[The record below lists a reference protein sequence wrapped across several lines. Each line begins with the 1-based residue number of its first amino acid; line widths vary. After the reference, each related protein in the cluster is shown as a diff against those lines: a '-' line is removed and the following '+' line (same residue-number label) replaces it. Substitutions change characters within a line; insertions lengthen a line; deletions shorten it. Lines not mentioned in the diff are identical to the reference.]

1 MTSQT
6 SRISKSNNTHIRDI
20 KEATPKQVKNKDG
33 VADKSKGS
41 QNCEHHKCNKNMA
54 NTKLHPAEQYAQQ
67 VRNKEILTCELVQLA
82 VERYYR
88 DQDNAFDKGW
98 YFDRKAAVRAIT
110 FIERLK
116 HTKGEWA
123 GQRFRLEPWQQFIIW
138 NIFGWKNAD
147 GTRRFR
153 YAYIEI
159 ARKNGKTALSAGI
172 GLYMLFA
179 DGEARPEV
187 YSAATVK
194 DQAKICFSDAVEIVK
209 ATDLK
214 NYLTPYRNSIVYELK
229 GGMMK
234 PLSSDYGTHD
244 GLNPSCGIIDEFHAH
259 KDSGMFD
266 VIKSA
271 FGARRQPLMFII
283 TTAGFNKNGAC
294 YAYRDNVVK
303 VLRGVNSDDTL
314 FGIIYTLDDQS
325 EWDNPKMW
333 IKSNPNLGVSLS
345 VDYLADQVTDAKNR
359 PEAVR
364 NVMTKN
370 VNLWVDAEKTWIL
383 DEAWMRCCG
392 EMSVDDLAGCECW
405 GGLDLSNISDITAYV
420 LLFHE
425 RDRFQLL
432 PFFWIPKEKMLEKIR
447 KENINYDLWVQ
458 AGYVKVT
465 EGNVIDYDFVK
476 ADILSIVSRYDLKSS
491 AYDRWNSS
499 QTIIDLQNEGMECN
513 PFGQGYGSM
522 SAPSKEFEKLVLSG
536 RIEHFGNP
544 VLRWMLASTVI
555 KTDPAGNIKPDKEK
569 SVQKIDGIVASI
581 MALGEWMT
589 AQAAEEN
596 DPYSKRGMLS
606 FNE

>member
-1 MTSQT
+1 M
-6 SRISKSNNTHIRDI
+6 
-20 KEATPKQVKNKDG
+20 AAVKKYL
-33 VADKSKGS
+33 A
-41 QNCEHHKCNKNMA
+41 EIY
-54 NTKLHPAEQYAQQ
+54 AEQ
-67 VRNKEILTCELVQLA
+67 VRSGEILVCEYVRLA
-82 VERYYR
+82 VERYYA
-88 DQDNAFDKGW
+88 DLDCSLDKGW
-98 YFDRKAAVRAIT
+98 YFDKKAALRAIH
-110 FIERLK
+110 FIEKLK

-123 GQRFRLEPWQQFIIW
+123 GQRFRLEPWQQFVLW

-159 ARKNGKTALSAGI
+159 ARKNGKTALSAGV

-179 DGEARPEV
+179 DGESRPEV

-214 NYLTPYRNSIVYELK
+214 NYLTPFRNSIVYELK
-229 GGMMK
+229 GGTMK

-283 TTAGFNKNGAC
+283 TTAGFNKSGAC
-294 YAYRDNVVK
+294 YAYRENVIK
-303 VLRGVNSDDTL
+303 VLRGMNEDDSL
-314 FGIIYTLDDQS
+314 FGIIYTLDDKS
-325 EWDNPKMW
+325 EWDDPTMW
-333 IKSNPNLGVSLS
+333 IKANPNLGVSLS
-345 VDYLADQVTDAKNR
+345 ADYLADQVMDAKNR

-370 VNLWVDAEKTWIL
+370 VNLWVDAERTWIL
-383 DEAWMRCCG
+383 DDVWMKCIG
-392 EMSVDDLAGCECW
+392 TIDPADLKGCACW
-405 GGLDLSNISDITAYV
+405 GGLDLSNVSDITAYV

-425 RDRFQLL
+425 NDRFQLL
-432 PFFWIPKEKMLEKIR
+432 PHFWIPEEKMLEKIR
-447 KENINYDLWVQ
+447 KENINYDKWV
-458 AGYVKVT
+458 AEGYVTVT
-465 EGNVIDYDFVK
+465 PGNVIDYDFVK
-476 ADILSIVSRYDLKSS
+476 ADILRLVADYDLRTS
-491 AYDRWNSS
+491 AYDRWNAS

-522 SAPSKEFEKLVLSG
+522 SAPTKEFEKLVLTEK
-536 RIEHFGNP
+536 IEHFGNP
-544 VLRWMLASTVI
+544 VLRWMLASMLV

-569 SVQKIDGIVASI
+569 STQKIDGIVASI

-589 AQAAEEN
+589 AQADDESNPYEN
-596 DPYSKRGMLS
+596 RGLLIL
-606 FNE
+606 

>member
-1 MTSQT
+1 MA
-6 SRISKSNNTHIRDI
+6 
-20 KEATPKQVKNKDG
+20 ATKQ
-33 VADKSKGS
+33 
-41 QNCEHHKCNKNMA
+41 
-54 NTKLHPAEQYAQQ
+54 HPAEIYAQQ
-67 VRNKEILTCELVQLA
+67 VHSGDILTCEFVQLA
-82 VERYYR
+82 VDRYYR
-88 DQDNAFDKGW
+88 DMDNALDKGW
-98 YFDRKAAVRAIT
+98 YFDRKAAQRAIS

-116 HTKGEWA
+116 HTKGQWA
-123 GQRFRLEPWQQFIIW
+123 GLRFKLEPWQQFIIW
-138 NIFGWKNAD
+138 NIFGWKMAD

-153 YAYIEI
+153 YAYVEI

-179 DGEARPEV
+179 DGESRPEV

-194 DQAKICFSDAVEIVK
+194 DQARICFSDAVEIVK

-271 FGARRQPLMFII
+271 FGARKQPLMFII
-283 TTAGFNKNGAC
+283 TTAGFNKAGAC
-294 YAYRDNVVK
+294 YAYRDNVIK
-303 VLRGVNSDDTL
+303 ILRGINEDDTL
-314 FGIIYTLDDQS
+314 FGIIYTMDS
-325 EWDNPKMW
+325 NEEWDNPQMW
-333 IKSNPNLGVSLS
+333 IKSNPNLGVSLFPN
-345 VDYLADQVTDAKNR
+345 YLEDQVNDAKNR

-383 DEAWMRCCG
+383 DDAWMKCVGTTEIEGLR
-392 EMSVDDLAGCECW
+392 GCECW
-405 GGLDLSNISDITAYV
+405 GGLDLSNVSDITAFV
-420 LLFHE
+420 LIFHE
-425 RDRFQLL
+425 NDKFQLL
-432 PFFWIPKEKMLEKIR
+432 PFFWIPEEKMLEKIR
-447 KENINYDLWVQ
+447 KENINYDLWVK
-458 AGYVKVT
+458 AGFVKVT
-465 EGNVIDYDFVK
+465 SGNVLDYDFVK
-476 ADILSIVSRYDLKSS
+476 ADILQIVEIYDLQSS

-499 QTIIDLQNEGMECN
+499 QTIIDLQNEGIECN

-522 SAPSKEFEKLVLSG
+522 SAPSKEFEKLVLSEK
-536 RIEHFGNP
+536 IEHFGNP
-544 VLRWMLASTVI
+544 VLRWMLSSTLI

-589 AQAAEEN
+589 AQAEDDN

-606 FNE
+606 FND

>member
-1 MTSQT
+1 M
-6 SRISKSNNTHIRDI
+6 
-20 KEATPKQVKNKDG
+20 AAVKKY
-33 VADKSKGS
+33 
-41 QNCEHHKCNKNMA
+41 
-54 NTKLHPAEQYAQQ
+54 PAELYAEQ
-67 VRNKEILTCELVQLA
+67 VRSGEILVCEYVRLA
-82 VERYYR
+82 VERYYADLDR
-88 DQDNAFDKGW
+88 ALDMGRYFDK
-98 YFDRKAAVRAIT
+98 RAAMRTIR
-110 FIERLK
+110 FIEKLK

-123 GQRFRLEPWQQFIIW
+123 GQRFRLEPWQQFVLW

-147 GTRRFR
+147 GMRRFR

-179 DGEARPEV
+179 DGESRPEV

-229 GGMMK
+229 GGTMK

-283 TTAGFNKNGAC
+283 TTAGFDKSGVC
-294 YAYRDNVVK
+294 YAYRENVIK
-303 VLRGVNSDDTL
+303 VLRGVNEDDSL
-314 FGIIYTLDDQS
+314 FGIIYTLDDKS
-325 EWDNPKMW
+325 EWDDPKMW
-333 IKSNPNLGVSLS
+333 IKANPNLGVSLS
-345 VDYLADQVTDAKNR
+345 ADYLADQVKDAKNR

-370 VNLWVDAEKTWIL
+370 VDLWVDAERTWIL
-383 DEAWMRCCG
+383 DDAWQKCIG
-392 EMSVDDLAGCECW
+392 TTDPADLKGCACW
-405 GGLDLSNISDITAYV
+405 GGLDLSNVSDITAYV

-425 RDRFQLL
+425 NDRFQLL
-432 PFFWIPKEKMLEKIR
+432 PHFWIPEEKMLEKIR
-447 KENINYDLWVQ
+447 KENINYDKW
-458 AGYVKVT
+458 AAEGYVTVT
-465 EGNVIDYDFVK
+465 PGNVIDYDFVK
-476 ADILSIVSRYDLKSS
+476 ADILRIVADYDLRTS

-522 SAPSKEFEKLVLSG
+522 SAPTKEFEKLVLTG
-536 RIEHFGNP
+536 KIEHFGNP
-544 VLRWMLASTVI
+544 VLRWMLASTLV

-569 SVQKIDGIVASI
+569 STQKIDGIVAAI

-589 AQAAEEN
+589 AQADDESNPYEN
-596 DPYSKRGMLS
+596 RGLLTL
-606 FNE
+606 

>member
-1 MTSQT
+1 M
-6 SRISKSNNTHIRDI
+6 
-20 KEATPKQVKNKDG
+20 AAVKKY
-33 VADKSKGS
+33 
-41 QNCEHHKCNKNMA
+41 
-54 NTKLHPAEQYAQQ
+54 PAEFYAEQ
-67 VRNKEILTCELVQLA
+67 VRSGAILVCEYVRLA
-82 VERYYR
+82 VERYYADLDR
-88 DQDNAFDKGW
+88 ALDEGRYFDK
-98 YFDRKAAVRAIT
+98 KAAMRAIH
-110 FIERLK
+110 FIEKLK

-123 GQRFRLEPWQQFIIW
+123 GQRFRLEPWQQFVLW

-179 DGEARPEV
+179 DGESRPEV

-229 GGMMK
+229 GGTMK

-266 VIKSA
+266 VIESA
-271 FGARRQPLMFII
+271 FGARRQPLMFVI
-283 TTAGFNKNGAC
+283 TTAGFNKSGAC
-294 YAYRDNVVK
+294 YAYRENVIK
-303 VLRGVNSDDTL
+303 VLRGVNEDDSL
-314 FGIIYTLDDQS
+314 FGIIYTLDDKS
-325 EWDNPKMW
+325 EWDDPKMW
-333 IKSNPNLGVSLS
+333 IKANPNLGVSLS
-345 VDYLADQVTDAKNR
+345 ADYLADQVKDAKNR

-370 VNLWVDAEKTWIL
+370 VDLWVDAERTWIL
-383 DEAWMRCCG
+383 DDAWQKCIG
-392 EMSVDDLAGCECW
+392 TTAPADLKGCACW
-405 GGLDLSNISDITAYV
+405 GGLDLSNVSDITAYV

-425 RDRFQLL
+425 NDRFQLL
-432 PFFWIPKEKMLEKIR
+432 PHFWIPEEKMREKIR
-447 KENINYDLWVQ
+447 KENINYDKWV
-458 AGYVKVT
+458 AEGYVTVT
-465 EGNVIDYDFVK
+465 PGNVIDYDFVK
-476 ADILSIVSRYDLKSS
+476 ADILRIVADYDLRTS

-522 SAPSKEFEKLVLSG
+522 SAPTKEFEKLVLTG
-536 RIEHFGNP
+536 KIEHFGNP
-544 VLRWMLASTVI
+544 VLRWMLASTLV

-569 SVQKIDGIVASI
+569 STQKIDGIVAAI

-589 AQAAEEN
+589 AQANDERNPYEN
-596 DPYSKRGMLS
+596 RGLLTL
-606 FNE
+606 

>member
-1 MTSQT
+1 M
-6 SRISKSNNTHIRDI
+6 
-20 KEATPKQVKNKDG
+20 AAVKKY
-33 VADKSKGS
+33 
-41 QNCEHHKCNKNMA
+41 
-54 NTKLHPAEQYAQQ
+54 PAELYAEQ
-67 VRNKEILTCELVQLA
+67 VRSGEILVCEYVRLA
-82 VERYYR
+82 VERYYADLDR
-88 DQDNAFDKGW
+88 ALDRGR
-98 YFDRKAAVRAIT
+98 YFDRKAAMRAIH
-110 FIERLK
+110 FIEKLK

-123 GQRFRLEPWQQFIIW
+123 GQRFRLEPWQQFVLW

-179 DGEARPEV
+179 DGESRPEV

-214 NYLTPYRNSIVYELK
+214 NYLTPYHSIVYELK

-259 KDSGMFD
+259 KDGGMFD

-271 FGARRQPLMFII
+271 FGTRRQPLMFII
-283 TTAGFNKNGAC
+283 TTAGFDKSGVC
-294 YAYRDNVVK
+294 YAYRENVIK
-303 VLRGVNSDDTL
+303 VLRGVNEDDSL
-314 FGIIYTLDDQS
+314 FGIIYTLDDKS
-325 EWDNPKMW
+325 EWDDPKMW
-333 IKSNPNLGVSLS
+333 IKANPNLGVSLS
-345 VDYLADQVTDAKNR
+345 ADYLADQVKDAKNR

-370 VNLWVDAEKTWIL
+370 VDLWVDAERTWIL
-383 DEAWMRCCG
+383 DDVWQKCIGTTAP
-392 EMSVDDLAGCECW
+392 VDLKGCACW
-405 GGLDLSNISDITAYV
+405 GGLDLSNVTDITAYV

-425 RDRFQLL
+425 NDRFQLL
-432 PFFWIPKEKMLEKIR
+432 PHFWIPEEKMLEKVR
-447 KENINYDLWVQ
+447 KENINYDKW
-458 AGYVKVT
+458 AAEGYVTVT
-465 EGNVIDYDFVK
+465 PGNVIDYNFVK
-476 ADILSIVSRYDLKSS
+476 ADILRIVADYDLRTS

-522 SAPSKEFEKLVLSG
+522 SAPTKEFEKLVLTG
-536 RIEHFGNP
+536 KIEHFGNP
-544 VLRWMLASTVI
+544 VLRWMLASTLV

-569 SVQKIDGIVASI
+569 STQKIDGIVASI

-589 AQAAEEN
+589 AQANDASNPYEN
-596 DPYSKRGMLS
+596 RGLLTL
-606 FNE
+606 

>member
-1 MTSQT
+1 MTT
-6 SRISKSNNTHIRDI
+6 
-20 KEATPKQVKNKDG
+20 
-33 VADKSKGS
+33 
-41 QNCEHHKCNKNMA
+41 
-54 NTKLHPAEQYAQQ
+54 TKKYPAEIYAEQ
-67 VRNKEILTCELVQLA
+67 VRDGRILVCEYVRLA
-82 VERYYR
+82 VRRYYA
-88 DQDNAFDKGW
+88 DQDCALERGW
-98 YFDRKAAVRAIT
+98 HFDRRAALRAIG

-123 GQRFRLEPWQQFIIW
+123 GHHFRLEPWQHFVLW

-159 ARKNGKTALSAGI
+159 ARKNGKTALSAGV

-179 DGEARPEV
+179 DGESRPEV

-194 DQAKICFSDAVEIVK
+194 DQAKICFADAVEIVR

-214 NYLTPYRNSIVYELK
+214 HYLTPFRNSIVYEAR

-259 KDSGMFD
+259 RDSGMFD

-283 TTAGFNKNGAC
+283 TTAGFNKSGAC
-294 YAYRDNVVK
+294 YAYRENVIK
-303 VLRGVNSDDTL
+303 VLREVNEDDTL
-314 FGIIYTLDDQS
+314 FGIIYTLDANE
-325 EWDNPKMW
+325 EWDDPRMW

-345 VDYLADQVTDAKNR
+345 ADYHADQVRDARNR

-370 VNLWVDAEKTWIL
+370 LNLWVDAERTWIL
-383 DEAWMRCCG
+383 DDAWQKCVGTISPDELR
-392 EMSVDDLAGCECW
+392 GCTCW
-405 GGLDLSNISDITAYV
+405 GGLDLSNVSDITAYV

-425 RDRFQLL
+425 NDRFQLV
-432 PFFWIPKEKMLEKIR
+432 PYFWIPEEKMLEKIR
-447 KENINYDLWVQ
+447 RENINYDRWV
-458 AGYVKVT
+458 ADGYVTVT
-465 EGNVIDYDFVK
+465 PGNVIDYDFVK
-476 ADILSIVSRYDLKSS
+476 ADILRRTADYDLRSS
-491 AYDRWNSS
+491 AYDRWNAS
-499 QTIIDLQNEGMECN
+499 QTIIDLQNEGMVCN

-522 SAPSKEFEKLVLSG
+522 SAPTREFEKLVLTG

-544 VLRWMLASTVI
+544 VLRWMLASTVV
-555 KTDPAGNIKPDKEK
+555 KSDPAGNIKPDKER
-569 SVQKIDGIVASI
+569 STQKIDGIVASI

-589 AQAAEEN
+589 AQAADERNPYEN
-596 DPYSKRGMLS
+596 RGLLTL
-606 FNE
+606 

>member
-1 MTSQT
+1 M
-6 SRISKSNNTHIRDI
+6 
-20 KEATPKQVKNKDG
+20 AAVKKYL
-33 VADKSKGS
+33 A
-41 QNCEHHKCNKNMA
+41 E
-54 NTKLHPAEQYAQQ
+54 LYAEQ
-67 VRNKEILTCELVQLA
+67 VRSGEILVCEYVRLA
-82 VERYYR
+82 VERYYADLDR
-88 DQDNAFDKGW
+88 ALDMGRYFDK
-98 YFDRKAAVRAIT
+98 KAAMRAIR
-110 FIERLK
+110 FIEKLK

-123 GQRFRLEPWQQFIIW
+123 GQRFRLEPWQQFVLW

-179 DGEARPEV
+179 DGESRPEV

-283 TTAGFNKNGAC
+283 TTAGFDKSGVC
-294 YAYRDNVVK
+294 YAYRENVIK
-303 VLRGVNSDDTL
+303 VLRGVNEDDSL
-314 FGIIYTLDDQS
+314 FGIIYTLDDKS
-325 EWDNPKMW
+325 EWDDPKIW
-333 IKSNPNLGVSLS
+333 IKANPNLGVSLS
-345 VDYLADQVTDAKNR
+345 ADYLADQVKDAKNR

-370 VNLWVDAEKTWIL
+370 VDLWVDAERTWIL
-383 DEAWMRCCG
+383 DDVWQKCIGTTAPA
-392 EMSVDDLAGCECW
+392 DLKGCACW
-405 GGLDLSNISDITAYV
+405 SGLDLSNVSDITAYV

-425 RDRFQLL
+425 NDRFQLL
-432 PFFWIPKEKMLEKIR
+432 PHFWIPEEKMLEKIR
-447 KENINYDLWVQ
+447 KENINYDKW
-458 AGYVKVT
+458 AAEGYVTVT
-465 EGNVIDYDFVK
+465 PGNVIDYDFVK
-476 ADILSIVSRYDLKSS
+476 ADILRIVADYDLRTS

-522 SAPSKEFEKLVLSG
+522 SAPTKEFEKLVLTG
-536 RIEHFGNP
+536 KIEHFGNP
-544 VLRWMLASTVI
+544 VLRWMLASTLV

-569 SVQKIDGIVASI
+569 STQKIDGIVASI

-589 AQAAEEN
+589 AQADDESNPYEN
-596 DPYSKRGMLS
+596 RGLLTL
-606 FNE
+606 

>member
-1 MTSQT
+1 M
-6 SRISKSNNTHIRDI
+6 K
-20 KEATPKQVKNKDG
+20 
-33 VADKSKGS
+33 ADKKY
-41 QNCEHHKCNKNMA
+41 
-54 NTKLHPAEQYAQQ
+54 PAEIYAEQ
-67 VRNKEILTCELVQLA
+67 VRDGAILVCEYVRLA
-82 VERYYR
+82 VERYYADLDR
-88 DQDNAFDKGW
+88 ALEQGW
-98 YFDRKAAVRAIT
+98 YFDKKTAMRAIN

-123 GQRFRLEPWQQFIIW
+123 GQRFRLEPWQQFVLW
-138 NIFGWKNAD
+138 NIFGWMNAD

-159 ARKNGKTALSAGI
+159 ARKNGKTALSAGV

-179 DGEARPEV
+179 DGESRPEV

-194 DQAKICFSDAVEIVK
+194 DQARICFSDAVEIVK

-214 NYLTPYRNSIVYELK
+214 NYLTPFRNSIVYELK
-229 GGMMK
+229 GGTFK

-283 TTAGFNKNGAC
+283 TTAGFNKSGAC
-294 YAYRDNVVK
+294 YAYRENVIK
-303 VLRGVNSDDTL
+303 VLRGINRDDSL
-314 FGIIYTLDDQS
+314 FGIIYTLDDKS
-325 EWDNPKMW
+325 EWDDPKMW

-345 VDYLADQVTDAKNR
+345 ADYLADQVKDAKNR

-370 VNLWVDAEKTWIL
+370 VNLWVDAERTWIL
-383 DEAWMRCCG
+383 DDAWMKCVG
-392 EMSVDDLAGCECW
+392 TMSPADLKGCACW
-405 GGLDLSNISDITAYV
+405 GGLDLSNVADITAYV

-425 RDRFQLL
+425 NDRFQLL
-432 PFFWIPKEKMLEKIR
+432 PFFWIPEEKMQEKVR
-447 KENINYDLWVQ
+447 KENINYDKWV
-458 AGYVKVT
+458 AEGCVT
-465 EGNVIDYDFVK
+465 VTPGNVIDYDFVK
-476 ADILSIVSRYDLKSS
+476 ADILRIVADYDLKTS
-491 AYDRWNSS
+491 AYDRWNAS

-522 SAPSKEFEKLVLSG
+522 SAPTKEFEKAVLTG
-536 RIEHFGNP
+536 KVEHFGNP
-544 VLRWMLASTVI
+544 VLRWMLSSTVV

-569 SVQKIDGIVASI
+569 STQKIDGIVAAI

-589 AQAAEEN
+589 AQANDESNPYEN
-596 DPYSKRGMLS
+596 RGLLTL
-606 FNE
+606 N

>member
-1 MTSQT
+1 M
-6 SRISKSNNTHIRDI
+6 
-20 KEATPKQVKNKDG
+20 AAVKKY
-33 VADKSKGS
+33 
-41 QNCEHHKCNKNMA
+41 
-54 NTKLHPAEQYAQQ
+54 PAELYAEQ
-67 VRNKEILTCELVQLA
+67 VRSGEILVCEYVRLA
-82 VERYYR
+82 VERYYADLDR
-88 DQDNAFDKGW
+88 ALDMGRYFDK
-98 YFDRKAAVRAIT
+98 KAAMRAIR
-110 FIERLK
+110 FIEKLK

-123 GQRFRLEPWQQFIIW
+123 GQRFRLEPWQQFVLW

-179 DGEARPEV
+179 DGESRPEV

-229 GGMMK
+229 GGTMK

-283 TTAGFNKNGAC
+283 TTAGFDKSGVC
-294 YAYRDNVVK
+294 YAYRKNVIK
-303 VLRGVNSDDTL
+303 VLRGVNEDDSL
-314 FGIIYTLDDQS
+314 FGIIYTLDDKS
-325 EWDNPKMW
+325 EWDDPKMW
-333 IKSNPNLGVSLS
+333 IKANPNLGVSLS
-345 VDYLADQVTDAKNR
+345 ADYLADQVKDAKNR

-370 VNLWVDAEKTWIL
+370 VDLWVDAERTWIL
-383 DEAWMRCCG
+383 DDVWQKCIGTTDPA
-392 EMSVDDLAGCECW
+392 DLKGCACW
-405 GGLDLSNISDITAYV
+405 GGLDLSNVSDITAYV

-425 RDRFQLL
+425 NDRFQLL
-432 PFFWIPKEKMLEKIR
+432 PHFWIPEEKMLEKIR
-447 KENINYDLWVQ
+447 KENINYDKW
-458 AGYVKVT
+458 AAEGYVTVT
-465 EGNVIDYDFVK
+465 PGNVIDYDFVK
-476 ADILSIVSRYDLKSS
+476 ADILRIVADYDLRTS

-522 SAPSKEFEKLVLSG
+522 SAPTKEFEKLVLTG
-536 RIEHFGNP
+536 KIEHFGNP
-544 VLRWMLASTVI
+544 VLRWMLASTLV

-569 SVQKIDGIVASI
+569 STQKIDGIVASI

-589 AQAAEEN
+589 AQADDESNPYEN
-596 DPYSKRGMLS
+596 RGLLTL
-606 FNE
+606 

>member
-1 MTSQT
+1 M
-6 SRISKSNNTHIRDI
+6 
-20 KEATPKQVKNKDG
+20 AAVKKY
-33 VADKSKGS
+33 
-41 QNCEHHKCNKNMA
+41 
-54 NTKLHPAEQYAQQ
+54 PAELYAEQ
-67 VRNKEILTCELVQLA
+67 VRSGEILVCEYVRLA
-82 VERYYR
+82 VERYYADLDR
-88 DQDNAFDKGW
+88 ALDMGRYFDK
-98 YFDRKAAVRAIT
+98 KAAMRAIH
-110 FIERLK
+110 FIEKLK

-123 GQRFRLEPWQQFIIW
+123 GQRFRLEPWQQFVLW

-179 DGEARPEV
+179 DGESRPEV

-229 GGMMK
+229 GGTMK

-283 TTAGFNKNGAC
+283 TTAGFDKSGVC
-294 YAYRDNVVK
+294 YAYRENVIK
-303 VLRGVNSDDTL
+303 VLRGVNEDDSL
-314 FGIIYTLDDQS
+314 FGIIYTLDDKS
-325 EWDNPKMW
+325 EWDDPKMW
-333 IKSNPNLGVSLS
+333 IKANPNLGVSLS
-345 VDYLADQVTDAKNR
+345 ADYLADQVKDAKNR

-370 VNLWVDAEKTWIL
+370 VDLWVDAERTWIL
-383 DEAWMRCCG
+383 DDVWQKCIGTTDPA
-392 EMSVDDLAGCECW
+392 DLKGCACW
-405 GGLDLSNISDITAYV
+405 GGLDLSNVSDITAYV

-425 RDRFQLL
+425 NDRFQLL
-432 PFFWIPKEKMLEKIR
+432 PHFWIPEEKMLEKIR
-447 KENINYDLWVQ
+447 KENINYDKWV
-458 AGYVKVT
+458 AEGYVTVT
-465 EGNVIDYDFVK
+465 PGNVIDYDFVK
-476 ADILSIVSRYDLKSS
+476 TDILRIVADYDLRTS

-522 SAPSKEFEKLVLSG
+522 SAPTKEFEKLVLTG
-536 RIEHFGNP
+536 KIEHFGNP
-544 VLRWMLASTVI
+544 VLRWMLASTLV

-569 SVQKIDGIVASI
+569 STQKIDGVVASI

-589 AQAAEEN
+589 AQANDESNPYEN
-596 DPYSKRGMLS
+596 RGLLTL
-606 FNE
+606 

>member
-1 MTSQT
+1 MTT
-6 SRISKSNNTHIRDI
+6 
-20 KEATPKQVKNKDG
+20 
-33 VADKSKGS
+33 
-41 QNCEHHKCNKNMA
+41 
-54 NTKLHPAEQYAQQ
+54 TKKYPAEIYAEQ
-67 VRNKEILTCELVQLA
+67 VRDGRILVCEYVRLA
-82 VERYYR
+82 VRRYYA
-88 DQDNAFDKGW
+88 DQDRALERGW
-98 YFDRKAAVRAIT
+98 HFDRRAALRAIG

-123 GQRFRLEPWQQFIIW
+123 GSRFRLEPWQHFVLW

-159 ARKNGKTALSAGI
+159 ARKNGKTALSAGV

-179 DGEARPEV
+179 DGESRPEV

-194 DQAKICFSDAVEIVK
+194 DQAKICFADAVEIVR

-214 NYLTPYRNSIVYELK
+214 HYLTPFRNSIVYEAR

-259 KDSGMFD
+259 RDSGMFD

-283 TTAGFNKNGAC
+283 TTAGFNKSGAC
-294 YAYRDNVVK
+294 YAYRENVIK
-303 VLRGVNSDDTL
+303 VLREVNEDDTL
-314 FGIIYTLDDQS
+314 FGIIYTLDS
-325 EWDNPKMW
+325 NEEWDDPRMW

-345 VDYLADQVTDAKNR
+345 ADYLADQVRDARNR

-370 VNLWVDAEKTWIL
+370 LNLWVDAERTWIL
-383 DEAWMRCCG
+383 DDAWQKCVGTISPDELR
-392 EMSVDDLAGCECW
+392 GCTCW
-405 GGLDLSNISDITAYV
+405 GGLDLSNVSDITAYV

-425 RDRFQLL
+425 NDRFQLV
-432 PFFWIPKEKMLEKIR
+432 PYFWIPEEKMLEKIR
-447 KENINYDLWVQ
+447 RENINYDRWV
-458 AGYVKVT
+458 ADGYVTVT
-465 EGNVIDYDFVK
+465 PGNVIDYDFVK
-476 ADILSIVSRYDLKSS
+476 ADILRRTAEYDLRSS
-491 AYDRWNSS
+491 AYDRWNAS
-499 QTIIDLQNEGMECN
+499 QTIIDLQNEGMTCN

-522 SAPSKEFEKLVLSG
+522 SAPTREFEKLVLTG

-544 VLRWMLASTVI
+544 VLRWMLASTVV
-555 KTDPAGNIKPDKEK
+555 KSDPAGNIKPDKER
-569 SVQKIDGIVASI
+569 STQKIDGIVASI

-589 AQAAEEN
+589 AQAADERNPYEN
-596 DPYSKRGMLS
+596 RGLLTL
-606 FNE
+606 

>member
-1 MTSQT
+1 M
-6 SRISKSNNTHIRDI
+6 
-20 KEATPKQVKNKDG
+20 AAVKKYS
-33 VADKSKGS
+33 A
-41 QNCEHHKCNKNMA
+41 E
-54 NTKLHPAEQYAQQ
+54 LYAEQ
-67 VRNKEILTCELVQLA
+67 VRSGDILVCEYVRLA
-82 VERYYR
+82 VERYYADLDR
-88 DQDNAFDKGW
+88 ALDEGRYFDK
-98 YFDRKAAVRAIT
+98 KAALRAIH
-110 FIERLK
+110 FIEKLK

-123 GQRFRLEPWQQFIIW
+123 GQRFRLEPWQQFVLW

-179 DGEARPEV
+179 DGESRPEV

-229 GGMMK
+229 GGTMK

-271 FGARRQPLMFII
+271 FGARRQPLMFVI
-283 TTAGFNKNGAC
+283 TTAGFNKSGAC
-294 YAYRDNVVK
+294 YAYRENVIK
-303 VLRGVNSDDTL
+303 VLRGVNEDDSL
-314 FGIIYTLDDQS
+314 FGIIYTLDDKS
-325 EWDNPKMW
+325 EWDDPKMW
-333 IKSNPNLGVSLS
+333 IKANPNLGVSLS
-345 VDYLADQVTDAKNR
+345 ADYLADQVKDAKNR
-359 PEAVR
+359 PEAGR

-370 VNLWVDAEKTWIL
+370 VDLWVDAERTWIL
-383 DEAWMRCCG
+383 DDAWQKCIG
-392 EMSVDDLAGCECW
+392 TTAPADLKGCACW
-405 GGLDLSNISDITAYV
+405 GGLDLSNVSDITAYV

-425 RDRFQLL
+425 NDRFQLL
-432 PFFWIPKEKMLEKIR
+432 PHFWIPEEKMQEKIR
-447 KENINYDLWVQ
+447 KENINYDKWV
-458 AGYVKVT
+458 AEGYVTVT
-465 EGNVIDYDFVK
+465 PGNVIDYDFVK
-476 ADILSIVSRYDLKSS
+476 ADILRIVADYDLRTS

-522 SAPSKEFEKLVLSG
+522 SAPTKEFEKLVLTG
-536 RIEHFGNP
+536 KIEHFGNP
-544 VLRWMLASTVI
+544 VLRWMLASTLV

-569 SVQKIDGIVASI
+569 STQKIDGIVAAI

-589 AQAAEEN
+589 AQANDERNPYEN
-596 DPYSKRGMLS
+596 RGLLTL
-606 FNE
+606 

>member
-1 MTSQT
+1 M
-6 SRISKSNNTHIRDI
+6 
-20 KEATPKQVKNKDG
+20 AVVKKY
-33 VADKSKGS
+33 
-41 QNCEHHKCNKNMA
+41 
-54 NTKLHPAEQYAQQ
+54 PAELYAEQ
-67 VRNKEILTCELVQLA
+67 VRSGEILVCEYVRLA
-82 VERYYR
+82 VERYYADLDR
-88 DQDNAFDKGW
+88 ALDKGW
-98 YFDRKAAVRAIT
+98 YFDKKAAMRAIR
-110 FIERLK
+110 FIEKLK

-123 GQRFRLEPWQQFIIW
+123 GQRFRLEPWQQFVLW

-179 DGEARPEV
+179 DGESRPEV

-229 GGMMK
+229 GGTMK

-283 TTAGFNKNGAC
+283 TTAGFDKSGVC
-294 YAYRDNVVK
+294 YAYRENVIK
-303 VLRGVNSDDTL
+303 VLRGVNEDDSL
-314 FGIIYTLDDQS
+314 FGIIYTLDDKS
-325 EWDNPKMW
+325 EWDDPTMW
-333 IKSNPNLGVSLS
+333 IKANPNLGVSLS
-345 VDYLADQVTDAKNR
+345 ADYLADQVKDAKNR

-370 VNLWVDAEKTWIL
+370 VDLWVDAERTWIL
-383 DEAWMRCCG
+383 DDVWQKCIGTTDPA
-392 EMSVDDLAGCECW
+392 DLKGCACW
-405 GGLDLSNISDITAYV
+405 GRLDLSNVSDITAYV

-425 RDRFQLL
+425 NDRFQLL
-432 PFFWIPKEKMLEKIR
+432 PHFWIPEEKMLEKVR
-447 KENINYDLWVQ
+447 KENINYDKW
-458 AGYVKVT
+458 AAEGYVTVT
-465 EGNVIDYDFVK
+465 PGNVIDYDFVK
-476 ADILSIVSRYDLKSS
+476 ADILRIVADYDLRTS

-522 SAPSKEFEKLVLSG
+522 SAPTKEFEKLVLTG
-536 RIEHFGNP
+536 KIEHFGNP
-544 VLRWMLASTVI
+544 VLRWMLASTLV

-569 SVQKIDGIVASI
+569 STQKIDGIVASI

-589 AQAAEEN
+589 AQADDESNPYEN
-596 DPYSKRGMLS
+596 RGLLTL
-606 FNE
+606 

>member
-1 MTSQT
+1 M
-6 SRISKSNNTHIRDI
+6 
-20 KEATPKQVKNKDG
+20 AAVK
-33 VADKSKGS
+33 
-41 QNCEHHKCNKNMA
+41 KN
-54 NTKLHPAEQYAQQ
+54 PAELYAEQ
-67 VRNKEILTCELVQLA
+67 VRSGEILVCEYVRLA
-82 VERYYR
+82 VERYYADLDR
-88 DQDNAFDKGW
+88 ALDMGRYFDK
-98 YFDRKAAVRAIT
+98 KAAMRAIH
-110 FIERLK
+110 FIEKLK

-123 GQRFRLEPWQQFIIW
+123 GQRFRLEPWQQFVLW

-179 DGEARPEV
+179 DGESRPEV

-229 GGMMK
+229 GGTMK

-283 TTAGFNKNGAC
+283 TTAGFDKSGVC
-294 YAYRDNVVK
+294 YAYRENVIK
-303 VLRGVNSDDTL
+303 VLRGVNEDDSL
-314 FGIIYTLDDQS
+314 FGIIYTLDDKS
-325 EWDNPKMW
+325 EWDDPKMW
-333 IKSNPNLGVSLS
+333 IKANPNLGVSLS
-345 VDYLADQVTDAKNR
+345 ADYLADQVKDAKNR

-370 VNLWVDAEKTWIL
+370 VDLWVDAERTWIL
-383 DEAWMRCCG
+383 DDVWQKCIGTTDSA
-392 EMSVDDLAGCECW
+392 DLKSCACW
-405 GGLDLSNISDITAYV
+405 GGLDLSNVSDITAYV

-425 RDRFQLL
+425 NDRFQLL
-432 PFFWIPKEKMLEKIR
+432 PHFWIPEEKMLEKVR
-447 KENINYDLWVQ
+447 KENINYDKWV
-458 AGYVKVT
+458 AEGYVTVT
-465 EGNVIDYDFVK
+465 PGNVIDYDFVK
-476 ADILSIVSRYDLKSS
+476 ADILRIVADYDLRTS
-491 AYDRWNSS
+491 AYDRWNAS

-522 SAPSKEFEKLVLSG
+522 SAPTKEFEKLVLTG
-536 RIEHFGNP
+536 KIEHFGNP
-544 VLRWMLASTVI
+544 VLRWMLASTLV

-569 SVQKIDGIVASI
+569 STQKIDGIVAAI

-589 AQAAEEN
+589 AQADDESN
-596 DPYSKRGMLS
+596 PYLS
-606 FNE
+606 

>member
-1 MTSQT
+1 MSEK
-6 SRISKSNNTHIRDI
+6 ICK
-20 KEATPKQVKNKDG
+20 
-33 VADKSKGS
+33 
-41 QNCEHHKCNKNMA
+41 
-54 NTKLHPAEQYAQQ
+54 AEQYAED
-67 VRNKEILTCELVQLA
+67 VRAKRILTCELVQLA
-82 VERYYR
+82 VQRYYN
-88 DQDNAFDKGW
+88 DLQNALDKGW
-98 YFDRKAAVRAIT
+98 YFDRKAAMRAIK
-110 FIERLK
+110 FIETLK

-123 GQRFRLEPWQQFIIW
+123 GQKFILEPWQHFILW

-153 YAYIEI
+153 YVYVEI

-214 NYLTPYRNSIVYELK
+214 NYLDTYRNSIVYEMK

-294 YAYRDNVVK
+294 YAYRENVVK
-303 VLRGVNSDDTL
+303 ILRGINKDDTL
-314 FGIIYTLDDQS
+314 FGIIYTLDS
-325 EWDNPKMW
+325 KEEWDNPKMW
-333 IKSNPNLGVSLS
+333 IKSNPNLGVSVS

-383 DEAWMRCCG
+383 DDAWMRCCG
-392 EMSVDDLAGCECW
+392 TTDPESLKGCPCW
-405 GGLDLSNISDITAYV
+405 GGLDLSNVSDITAFV
-420 LLFHE
+420 LIFHE
-425 RDRFQLL
+425 EDKFQLL
-432 PFFWIPKEKMLEKIR
+432 PFFWIPEEKMLEKIR
-447 KENINYDLWVQ
+447 KENINYDLWVK

-465 EGNVIDYDFVK
+465 PGNVLDYDFVK
-476 ADILSIVSRYDLKSS
+476 ADILQIIALYDFQST

-522 SAPSKEFEKLVLSG
+522 GAPTKEFEKLVLTEK
-536 RIEHFGNP
+536 IEHFGNP
-544 VLRWMLASTVI
+544 VLRWMLSSTVV

-569 SVQKIDGIVASI
+569 SVQKIDGIVAGI

-589 AQAAEEN
+589 KQADEDDN
-596 DPYSKRGMLS
+596 PYNSRGMLS
-606 FNE
+606 LSD

>member
-1 MTSQT
+1 MT
-6 SRISKSNNTHIRDI
+6 K
-20 KEATPKQVKNKDG
+20 
-33 VADKSKGS
+33 
-41 QNCEHHKCNKNMA
+41 
-54 NTKLHPAEQYAQQ
+54 TKLHPAEQYAQQ
-67 VRNKEILTCELVQLA
+67 VFNGEVLVCEYVTLA
-82 VERYYR
+82 IKRYYN
-88 DQDNAFDKGW
+88 DLENALDKGW
-98 YFDRKAAVRAIT
+98 YFDRKAAQRAIS
-110 FIERLK
+110 FIEKLK
-116 HTKGEWA
+116 HTKGKWA
-123 GQRFRLEPWQQFIIW
+123 GQRFKLEPWQQFILW
-138 NIFGWKNAD
+138 NIFGWMKAD

-153 YAYIEI
+153 YVYVEI

-194 DQAKICFSDAVEIVK
+194 DQARICFSDAVEIVK
-209 ATDLK
+209 KTDLK
-214 NYLTPYRNSIVYELK
+214 NYLSPYRNSIVYELK
-229 GGMMK
+229 GGTMK

-294 YAYRDNVVK
+294 YAYRSNVIK
-303 VLRGVNSDDTL
+303 VLQGINEDDSL
-314 FGIIYTLDDQS
+314 FGIIYTLDS
-325 EWDNPKMW
+325 KEEWDNPKMW
-333 IKSNPNLGVSLS
+333 IKSNPNLGVSVFPEYLS
-345 VDYLADQVTDAKNR
+345 DQVNDAKNR

-383 DEAWMRCCG
+383 DDMWQKCIGTTDRESLR
-392 EMSVDDLAGCECW
+392 GCQCW
-405 GGLDLSNISDITAYV
+405 GGLDLSNVSDITAFV

-425 RDRFQLL
+425 NDHFQLL
-432 PFFWIPKEKMLEKIR
+432 PFFWIPEEKMLEKIR
-447 KENINYDLWVQ
+447 KENINYDKWVSQ
-458 AGYVKVT
+458 GYVKVT
-465 EGNVIDYDFVK
+465 AGNVLDYDFVK
-476 ADILSIVSRYDLKSS
+476 ADILQIVEEFDFQST
-491 AYDRWNSS
+491 AYDRWNAS
-499 QTIIDLQNEGMECN
+499 QTIIDLQNEGMECS

-522 SAPSKEFEKLVLSG
+522 GAPTKEFEKIVLTQKL
-536 RIEHFGNP
+536 EHFGNP
-544 VLRWMLASTVI
+544 VLRWMIASTVV

-589 AQAAEEN
+589 AQSEEDN
-596 DPYSKRGMLS
+596 NPYNQRGMLS
-606 FNE
+606 L

>member
-1 MTSQT
+1 MAVT
-6 SRISKSNNTHIRDI
+6 
-20 KEATPKQVKNKDG
+20 KQ
-33 VADKSKGS
+33 
-41 QNCEHHKCNKNMA
+41 H
-54 NTKLHPAEQYAQQ
+54 LAEIYAQQ
-67 VRNKEILTCELVQLA
+67 VRTGNILTCEFVQLA
-82 VERYYR
+82 VDRYYR
-88 DQDNAFDKGW
+88 DMDNALDKGW
-98 YFDRKAAVRAIT
+98 YFDRKAAQRAIS

-116 HTKGEWA
+116 HTKGQWA
-123 GQRFRLEPWQQFIIW
+123 GLRFKLEPWQQFIIW
-138 NIFGWKNAD
+138 NIFGWKMAD

-153 YAYIEI
+153 YAYVEI

-179 DGEARPEV
+179 DGESRPEV

-194 DQAKICFSDAVEIVK
+194 DQARICFSDAVEIVK

-214 NYLTPYRNSIVYELK
+214 NYLTTYRNSIVYELK

-271 FGARRQPLMFII
+271 FGARKQPLMFII
-283 TTAGFNKNGAC
+283 TTAGFNKAGAC
-294 YAYRDNVVK
+294 YAYRDNVIK
-303 VLRGVNSDDTL
+303 ILRGINEDDTL
-314 FGIIYTLDDQS
+314 FGIIYTMDANE
-325 EWDNPKMW
+325 EWDNPQMW
-333 IKSNPNLGVSLS
+333 IKSNPNLGVSLFPN
-345 VDYLADQVTDAKNR
+345 YLEDQVNDAKNR

-383 DEAWMRCCG
+383 DDAWMKCVG
-392 EMSVDDLAGCECW
+392 TTEIEDLRGCECW
-405 GGLDLSNISDITAYV
+405 GGLDLSNVSDITAFV
-420 LLFHE
+420 LIFHE
-425 RDRFQLL
+425 NDKFQLL
-432 PFFWIPKEKMLEKIR
+432 PFFWIPEEKMLEKIR
-447 KENINYDLWVQ
+447 KENINYDLWVK
-458 AGYVKVT
+458 AGFVKVT
-465 EGNVIDYDFVK
+465 SGNVLDYEFVK
-476 ADILSIVSRYDLKSS
+476 ADILQIVEIYDLQSS

-522 SAPSKEFEKLVLSG
+522 SAPSKEFEKLVLSEK
-536 RIEHFGNP
+536 IEHFGNP
-544 VLRWMLASTVI
+544 VLRWMLSSTLI

-589 AQAAEEN
+589 AQAEDDN

-606 FNE
+606 FND

>member
-1 MTSQT
+1 M
-6 SRISKSNNTHIRDI
+6 
-20 KEATPKQVKNKDG
+20 AAVKKY
-33 VADKSKGS
+33 
-41 QNCEHHKCNKNMA
+41 
-54 NTKLHPAEQYAQQ
+54 PAELYAEQ
-67 VRNKEILTCELVQLA
+67 VCSGEILVCEYVRLA
-82 VERYYR
+82 VERYYADLDR
-88 DQDNAFDKGW
+88 ALDMGRYFDK
-98 YFDRKAAVRAIT
+98 KAAMRAIR
-110 FIERLK
+110 FIEKLK

-123 GQRFRLEPWQQFIIW
+123 GQRFRLEPWQQFVLW

-179 DGEARPEV
+179 DGESRPEV

-229 GGMMK
+229 GGTMK

-259 KDSGMFD
+259 KDSGMFN

-283 TTAGFNKNGAC
+283 TTAGFDKSGVC
-294 YAYRDNVVK
+294 YAYRENVIK
-303 VLRGVNSDDTL
+303 VLRGVNEDDSL
-314 FGIIYTLDDQS
+314 FGIIYTLDDKS
-325 EWDNPKMW
+325 EWDDPTMW
-333 IKSNPNLGVSLS
+333 IKANPNLGVSLS
-345 VDYLADQVTDAKNR
+345 AGYLIDQVKDAKNR

-370 VNLWVDAEKTWIL
+370 VDLWVDAERTWIL
-383 DEAWMRCCG
+383 DDVWQKCIGMTAPA
-392 EMSVDDLAGCECW
+392 DLKGCACW
-405 GGLDLSNISDITAYV
+405 GGLDLSNVSDITAYV

-425 RDRFQLL
+425 NDRFQLL
-432 PFFWIPKEKMLEKIR
+432 PHFWIPEEKMLEKIR
-447 KENINYDLWVQ
+447 KENINYDKWV
-458 AGYVKVT
+458 AEGYVTVT
-465 EGNVIDYDFVK
+465 PGNVIDYDFVK
-476 ADILSIVSRYDLKSS
+476 ADILRIVADYDLRTS

-522 SAPSKEFEKLVLSG
+522 SAPTKEFEKLVLTG
-536 RIEHFGNP
+536 KIEHFGNP
-544 VLRWMLASTVI
+544 VLRWMLASTLV

-569 SVQKIDGIVASI
+569 STQKIDGIVAAI

-589 AQAAEEN
+589 AQADDESNPYEN
-596 DPYSKRGMLS
+596 RGLLTL
-606 FNE
+606 

>member
-1 MTSQT
+1 M
-6 SRISKSNNTHIRDI
+6 
-20 KEATPKQVKNKDG
+20 AAVKKY
-33 VADKSKGS
+33 
-41 QNCEHHKCNKNMA
+41 
-54 NTKLHPAEQYAQQ
+54 PAEFYAEQ
-67 VRNKEILTCELVQLA
+67 VRSGAILVCEYVRLA
-82 VERYYR
+82 VERYYADLDR
-88 DQDNAFDKGW
+88 ALDEGRYFDK
-98 YFDRKAAVRAIT
+98 KAAMRAIH
-110 FIERLK
+110 FIEKLK

-123 GQRFRLEPWQQFIIW
+123 GQRFRLEPWQQFVLW

-179 DGEARPEV
+179 DGESRPEV

-229 GGMMK
+229 GGTMK

-271 FGARRQPLMFII
+271 FGARRQPLMFVI
-283 TTAGFNKNGAC
+283 TTAGFNKSGAC
-294 YAYRDNVVK
+294 YAYRENVIK
-303 VLRGVNSDDTL
+303 VLRGVNEDDSL
-314 FGIIYTLDDQS
+314 FGIIYTLDDKS
-325 EWDNPKMW
+325 EWDDPKMW
-333 IKSNPNLGVSLS
+333 IKANPNLGVSLS
-345 VDYLADQVTDAKNR
+345 ADYLADQVKDAKNR

-370 VNLWVDAEKTWIL
+370 VDLWVDAERTWIL
-383 DEAWMRCCG
+383 DDAWQKCIG
-392 EMSVDDLAGCECW
+392 TTAPADLKGCACW
-405 GGLDLSNISDITAYV
+405 GGLDLSNVSDITAYV

-425 RDRFQLL
+425 NDRFQLL
-432 PFFWIPKEKMLEKIR
+432 PHFWIPEEKMREKIR
-447 KENINYDLWVQ
+447 KENINCDKWV
-458 AGYVKVT
+458 AEGYVTVT
-465 EGNVIDYDFVK
+465 PGNVIDYDFVK
-476 ADILSIVSRYDLKSS
+476 ADILRIVADYDLRTS

-522 SAPSKEFEKLVLSG
+522 SAPTKEFEKLVLTG
-536 RIEHFGNP
+536 KIEHFGNP
-544 VLRWMLASTVI
+544 VLRWMLASTLV

-569 SVQKIDGIVASI
+569 STQKIDGIVAAI

-589 AQAAEEN
+589 AQANDERNPYEN
-596 DPYSKRGMLS
+596 RGLLTL
-606 FNE
+606 

>member
-1 MTSQT
+1 M
-6 SRISKSNNTHIRDI
+6 
-20 KEATPKQVKNKDG
+20 AAVKKY
-33 VADKSKGS
+33 
-41 QNCEHHKCNKNMA
+41 
-54 NTKLHPAEQYAQQ
+54 PAEFYAEQ
-67 VRNKEILTCELVQLA
+67 VRSGAILVCEYVRLA
-82 VERYYR
+82 VERYYADLDR
-88 DQDNAFDKGW
+88 ALDEGRYFDK
-98 YFDRKAAVRAIT
+98 KAAMRAIH
-110 FIERLK
+110 FIEKLK

-123 GQRFRLEPWQQFIIW
+123 GQRFRLEPWQQFVLW

-179 DGEARPEV
+179 DGESRPEV

-229 GGMMK
+229 GGTMK

-259 KDSGMFD
+259 RDSGMFD

-271 FGARRQPLMFII
+271 FGARKQPLMFVI
-283 TTAGFNKNGAC
+283 TTAGFNKSGAC
-294 YAYRDNVVK
+294 YAYRENVIK
-303 VLRGVNSDDTL
+303 VLRGVNEDDSL
-314 FGIIYTLDDQS
+314 FGIIYTLDDKS
-325 EWDNPKMW
+325 EWDDPKMW
-333 IKSNPNLGVSLS
+333 IKANPNLGVSLS
-345 VDYLADQVTDAKNR
+345 ADYLADQVKDAKNR

-370 VNLWVDAEKTWIL
+370 VDLWVDAERTWIL
-383 DEAWMRCCG
+383 DDAWQKCIG
-392 EMSVDDLAGCECW
+392 TTAPADLKGCACW
-405 GGLDLSNISDITAYV
+405 GGLDLSNVSDITAYV

-425 RDRFQLL
+425 NDRFQLL
-432 PFFWIPKEKMLEKIR
+432 PHFWIPEEKMREKIR
-447 KENINYDLWVQ
+447 KENINYDKWV
-458 AGYVKVT
+458 AEGYVTVT
-465 EGNVIDYDFVK
+465 PGNVIDYDFVK
-476 ADILSIVSRYDLKSS
+476 ADILRIVADYDLRTS

-522 SAPSKEFEKLVLSG
+522 SAPTKEFEKLVLTG
-536 RIEHFGNP
+536 KIEHFGNP
-544 VLRWMLASTVI
+544 VLRWMLASTLV

-569 SVQKIDGIVASI
+569 STQKIDGIVAAI

-589 AQAAEEN
+589 AQANDERNPYEN
-596 DPYSKRGMLS
+596 RGLLTL
-606 FNE
+606 

>member
-1 MTSQT
+1 M
-6 SRISKSNNTHIRDI
+6 
-20 KEATPKQVKNKDG
+20 AAVKKY
-33 VADKSKGS
+33 
-41 QNCEHHKCNKNMA
+41 
-54 NTKLHPAEQYAQQ
+54 PAELYAEQ
-67 VRNKEILTCELVQLA
+67 VRSGEILVCEYVRLA
-82 VERYYR
+82 VERYYADLDR
-88 DQDNAFDKGW
+88 AFDKGR
-98 YFDRKAAVRAIT
+98 YFDKKAAMRAIR
-110 FIERLK
+110 FIEKLK

-123 GQRFRLEPWQQFIIW
+123 GQRFRLELWQQFVLW

-179 DGEARPEV
+179 DGESRPEV

-229 GGMMK
+229 GGTMK

-283 TTAGFNKNGAC
+283 TTAGFDKSGVC
-294 YAYRDNVVK
+294 YAYRENVIK
-303 VLRGVNSDDTL
+303 VLRGVNGDDSL
-314 FGIIYTLDDQS
+314 FGIIYTLDDKS
-325 EWDNPKMW
+325 EWDDPKMW
-333 IKSNPNLGVSLS
+333 IKANPNLGVSLS
-345 VDYLADQVTDAKNR
+345 ADYLADQVKDAKNR

-370 VNLWVDAEKTWIL
+370 VDLWVDAERTWIL
-383 DEAWMRCCG
+383 DDVWQKCIGTTAPA
-392 EMSVDDLAGCECW
+392 DLKGCACW
-405 GGLDLSNISDITAYV
+405 GGLDLSNVSDITAYV

-425 RDRFQLL
+425 NDRFQLL
-432 PFFWIPKEKMLEKIR
+432 PHFWIPEEKMLEKIR
-447 KENINYDLWVQ
+447 KENINYDKWV
-458 AGYVKVT
+458 AEGYVTVT
-465 EGNVIDYDFVK
+465 PGNVIDYDFVK
-476 ADILSIVSRYDLKSS
+476 ADILRIVADYDLRTS

-522 SAPSKEFEKLVLSG
+522 SAPTKEFEKLVLTG
-536 RIEHFGNP
+536 KIEHFDNP
-544 VLRWMLASTVI
+544 VLRWMLASTLV

-569 SVQKIDGIVASI
+569 STQKIDGIVAAI

-589 AQAAEEN
+589 AQANDESNPYEN
-596 DPYSKRGMLS
+596 RGLLTL
-606 FNE
+606 

>member
-1 MTSQT
+1 M
-6 SRISKSNNTHIRDI
+6 
-20 KEATPKQVKNKDG
+20 AAVK
-33 VADKSKGS
+33 
-41 QNCEHHKCNKNMA
+41 KN
-54 NTKLHPAEQYAQQ
+54 PAELYAEQ
-67 VRNKEILTCELVQLA
+67 VRSGEILVCEYVRLA
-82 VERYYR
+82 VERYYADLDR
-88 DQDNAFDKGW
+88 ALDMGRYFDK
-98 YFDRKAAVRAIT
+98 KAAMRAIH
-110 FIERLK
+110 FIEKLK

-123 GQRFRLEPWQQFIIW
+123 GQRFRLEPWQQFVLW

-179 DGEARPEV
+179 DGESRPEV

-214 NYLTPYRNSIVYELK
+214 NYLTPYRNSIVYDLK

-244 GLNPSCGIIDEFHAH
+244 GLNPNCGIIDEFHAH

-283 TTAGFNKNGAC
+283 TTAGFDKSGVC
-294 YAYRDNVVK
+294 YAYRENVIK
-303 VLRGVNSDDTL
+303 VLRGVNEDDSL
-314 FGIIYTLDDQS
+314 FGIIYTLDDKS
-325 EWDNPKMW
+325 EWDDPKMW
-333 IKSNPNLGVSLS
+333 IKANPNLGVSLS
-345 VDYLADQVTDAKNR
+345 ADYLADQVKDAKNR

-370 VNLWVDAEKTWIL
+370 VDLWVDAERTWIL
-383 DEAWMRCCG
+383 DDVWQKCIGTTAPA
-392 EMSVDDLAGCECW
+392 DLKGCACW
-405 GGLDLSNISDITAYV
+405 GGLDLSNVSDITAYV

-425 RDRFQLL
+425 NDRFQLL
-432 PFFWIPKEKMLEKIR
+432 PRFWVPEEKMLEKVR
-447 KENINYDLWVQ
+447 KENINYDKWV
-458 AGYVKVT
+458 AEGYVTVT
-465 EGNVIDYDFVK
+465 PGNVIDYDFVK
-476 ADILSIVSRYDLKSS
+476 ADILRIVADYDLRTS

-522 SAPSKEFEKLVLSG
+522 SAPTKEFEKLVLTG
-536 RIEHFGNP
+536 KIEHFGNP
-544 VLRWMLASTVI
+544 VLRWMLASTLV

-569 SVQKIDGIVASI
+569 STQKIDGIVAAI

-589 AQAAEEN
+589 AQANDERNPYEN
-596 DPYSKRGMLS
+596 RGLLTL
-606 FNE
+606 

>member
-1 MTSQT
+1 M
-6 SRISKSNNTHIRDI
+6 
-20 KEATPKQVKNKDG
+20 AAVKKY
-33 VADKSKGS
+33 
-41 QNCEHHKCNKNMA
+41 
-54 NTKLHPAEQYAQQ
+54 PAEIYAEQ
-67 VRNKEILTCELVQLA
+67 VRSGEILVCEYVRLA
-82 VERYYR
+82 VERYYADLDR
-88 DQDNAFDKGW
+88 ALDKGW
-98 YFDRKAAVRAIT
+98 YFDKRAAMRAIH
-110 FIERLK
+110 FIEKLK

-123 GQRFRLEPWQQFIIW
+123 GQQFRLEPWQQFVLW

-159 ARKNGKTALSAGI
+159 ARKNGKTALSAGV

-179 DGEARPEV
+179 DGESRPEV

-194 DQAKICFSDAVEIVK
+194 DQAKICFSDAVEIVR

-229 GGMMK
+229 GGTMK

-283 TTAGFNKNGAC
+283 TTAGFDKSGVC
-294 YAYRDNVVK
+294 YAYRENVIK
-303 VLRGVNSDDTL
+303 VLRGVNEDDSL
-314 FGIIYTLDDQS
+314 FGIIYTLDDKS
-325 EWDNPKMW
+325 EWDDPKMW
-333 IKSNPNLGVSLS
+333 IKANPNLGVSLS
-345 VDYLADQVTDAKNR
+345 ADYLADQVKDAKNR

-370 VNLWVDAEKTWIL
+370 VDLWVDAERTWIL
-383 DEAWMRCCG
+383 DDVWQRCIG
-392 EMSVDDLAGCECW
+392 TTDPADLKGCACW
-405 GGLDLSNISDITAYV
+405 GGLDLSNVSDITAYV

-425 RDRFQLL
+425 NDRFQLL
-432 PFFWIPKEKMLEKIR
+432 PHFWIPEEKMLEKIR
-447 KENINYDLWVQ
+447 KENINYDKWV
-458 AGYVKVT
+458 AEGYVTVT
-465 EGNVIDYDFVK
+465 PGNVIDYDFVK
-476 ADILSIVSRYDLKSS
+476 ADILRIVADYDLRTS
-491 AYDRWNSS
+491 AYDRWNAS

-522 SAPSKEFEKLVLSG
+522 SAPTKEFEKLVLTEK
-536 RIEHFGNP
+536 IEHFGNP
-544 VLRWMLASTVI
+544 VLRWMLASTLV

-569 SVQKIDGIVASI
+569 STQKIDGIVASI

-589 AQAAEEN
+589 AQANDESNPYEN
-596 DPYSKRGMLS
+596 RGLLTL
-606 FNE
+606 

>member
-1 MTSQT
+1 MAVT
-6 SRISKSNNTHIRDI
+6 
-20 KEATPKQVKNKDG
+20 KQ
-33 VADKSKGS
+33 
-41 QNCEHHKCNKNMA
+41 
-54 NTKLHPAEQYAQQ
+54 HPAETYAQQ
-67 VRNKEILTCELVQLA
+67 VRTGNILTCEFVQLA
-82 VERYYR
+82 VDRYYR
-88 DQDNAFDKGW
+88 DMDNALDKGW
-98 YFDRKAAVRAIT
+98 YFDRKAAQRAIS

-116 HTKGEWA
+116 HTKGQWA
-123 GQRFRLEPWQQFIIW
+123 GLRFKLEPWQQFIIW
-138 NIFGWKNAD
+138 NIFGWKMAD

-153 YAYIEI
+153 YAYVEI

-179 DGEARPEV
+179 DGESRPEV

-194 DQAKICFSDAVEIVK
+194 DQARICFSDAVEIVK

-271 FGARRQPLMFII
+271 FGARKQPLMFII
-283 TTAGFNKNGAC
+283 TTAGFNKAGAC
-294 YAYRDNVVK
+294 YAYRDNVIK
-303 VLRGVNSDDTL
+303 ILRGINEDDTL
-314 FGIIYTLDDQS
+314 FGIIYTMDANE
-325 EWDNPKMW
+325 EWDNPQMW
-333 IKSNPNLGVSLS
+333 IKSNPNLGVSLFPN
-345 VDYLADQVTDAKNR
+345 YLEDQVNDAKNR

-383 DEAWMRCCG
+383 DDAWMKCVG
-392 EMSVDDLAGCECW
+392 TTEIEDLRGCECW
-405 GGLDLSNISDITAYV
+405 GGLDLSNVSDITAFV
-420 LLFHE
+420 LIFHE
-425 RDRFQLL
+425 NDKFQLL
-432 PFFWIPKEKMLEKIR
+432 PFFWIPEEKMLEKIR
-447 KENINYDLWVQ
+447 KENINYDLWVK
-458 AGYVKVT
+458 AGFVKVT
-465 EGNVIDYDFVK
+465 SGNVLDYEFVK
-476 ADILSIVSRYDLKSS
+476 ADILQIVEIYDLQSS

-522 SAPSKEFEKLVLSG
+522 SAPSKEFEKLVLSEK
-536 RIEHFGNP
+536 IEHFGNP
-544 VLRWMLASTVI
+544 VLRWMLSSTLI
-555 KTDPAGNIKPDKEK
+555 KTDPAGNIKPNKEK

-589 AQAAEEN
+589 AQAEDDN

-606 FNE
+606 FND